1 MLRIRSPQ
9 GVHTFRMQTEP
20 PSTLADLQ
28 SYIASVTQIPIEH
41 QNIKL
46 GVPPRKLAQGAVNSA
61 DVLQKAP
68 LNLQAGDSV
77 TVEVSSAPVP
87 QPRSSPQVPY
97 GNGSVLR
104 LHTIPDDNS
113 CLFHAL
119 SYVQTQHT
127 SDTQS
132 QSMRELAVRLL
143 RAAPTEYSD
152 AMLGWVERCS
162 CREPREAYMHKLL
175 QPKTWGGG
183 VELALFAAHFRA
195 EIWCWDV
202 KHGVCHRFGEDG
214 AYPTLWILS
223 YAGIHYDVIEQ
234 ERQSDTGPEHV
245 TAFDR
250 SATAELRAA
259 CERLVR
265 ELQQQH

>member
-41 QNIKL
+41 QNSASWRSHPVKL

-132 QSMRELAVRLL
+132 QSMRE
-143 RAAPTEYSD
+143 
-152 AMLGWVERCS
+152 C
-162 CREPREAYMHKLL
+162 
-175 QPKTWGGG
+175 TW
-183 VELALFAAHFRA
+183 R
-195 EIWCWDV
+195 
-202 KHGVCHRFGEDG
+202 KPVC
-214 AYPTLWILS
+214 
-223 YAGIHYDVIEQ
+223 
-234 ERQSDTGPEHV
+234 
-245 TAFDR
+245 
-250 SATAELRAA
+250 
-259 CERLVR
+259 
-265 ELQQQH
+265 